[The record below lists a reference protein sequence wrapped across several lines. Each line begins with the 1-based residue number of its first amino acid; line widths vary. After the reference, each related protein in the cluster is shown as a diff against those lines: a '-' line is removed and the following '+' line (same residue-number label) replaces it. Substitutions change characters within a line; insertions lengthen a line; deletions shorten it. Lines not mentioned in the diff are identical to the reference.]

1 LYDVSIVGAGPV
13 GNYLAYRLARLGY
26 EVAVFEAKEAIGSQV
41 CCTGIISRECH
52 DLFSPSS
59 NVVLREARS
68 AKFIVP
74 SGRYLRLAKNTV
86 QAYIIDRAAFD
97 IALAKRAQETGARY
111 FLQSKVTDALREREG
126 WQVEVSSAGQR
137 QTLNSGA
144 LVIACGFGSSLPQQL
159 GRGKIGNFLAGAQ
172 TEVNTGLD
180 EVEIYFDQEL
190 APGGFAW
197 LVPTSMG
204 RGLAGVICRHNA
216 RLCLEGLLSR
226 FTAEDKVNSGE
237 FDIRQGA
244 IPLGTLPRTYAERL
258 LVVGEAAGQV
268 KPTTGGGIYFGLLCA
283 EIAADN
289 LHQGFASGDLSS
301 SRLARYQKEW
311 QARIGYE
318 LRLDYWAHKIY
329 SKVTQGQIEHLFEAI
344 RSSKIHEQFLNWE
357 DFSFDYHGEL
367 IFRALRQPRLLA
379 GIITP
384 RLLFSS
390 LGVPA
395 LVQLALR
402 RNGKRANTTSAKER
416 VS

>member
-13 GNYLAYRLARLGY
+13 GSYIAYRLARLGY
-26 EVAVFEAKEAIGSQV
+26 EVAVFEAKEAIGSQM
-41 CCTGIISRECH
+41 CCTGIISRECY
-52 DLFSPSS
+52 DLFSPTS

-74 SGRYLRLAKNTV
+74 SGQYLRLEKNTV

-97 IALAKRAQETGARY
+97 VALAKRAQEAGARY
-111 FLQSKVTDALREREG
+111 FLQSMVTDAILEREG
-126 WQVEVSSAGQR
+126 WQIEVSSGGQR
-137 QTLNSGA
+137 QTFNSGA
-144 LVIACGFGSSLPQQL
+144 MVIACGFGSSLPQRL
-159 GRGKIGNFLAGAQ
+159 GMGKIDNFLAGAQ
-172 TEVNTGLD
+172 TEVNTTLD
-180 EVEIYFDQEL
+180 EVEVYFDQEL

-204 RGLAGVICRHNA
+204 RGLAGVLCRHDA

-226 FTAEDKVNSGE
+226 LMAEDKVSSSE

-244 IPLGTLPRTYAERL
+244 IPLGTLPRTYADRL

-283 EIAADN
+283 SIAANN
-289 LHQGFASGDLSS
+289 LHQGFMSGDLSS
-301 SRLARYQKEW
+301 SRLSRYQKEW
-311 QARIGYE
+311 QAKIGYE
-318 LRLDYWAHKIY
+318 LRLDYWARKIY
-329 SKVTQGQIEHLFEAI
+329 GKVTQRQMERLFDVI
-344 RSSKIHEQFLNWE
+344 QSSKIHEQFLNWE
-357 DFSFDYHGEL
+357 GFSFDYHGGL
-367 IFRALRQPRLLA
+367 IFRTLRQPRLLA
-379 GIITP
+379 GIVTP

-402 RNGKRANTTSAKER
+402 RNGGKASATSSKQR
-416 VS
+416 DS